1 MIQTQSTRKADLW
14 LSIFL
19 VAVVILLSGVVYAT
33 GDLTTYMATPLAI
46 ANDGIF
52 TNDFSIMEFMRP
64 NAQSVSDNVMA
75 LFLRLGISWQALSV
89 IGYIVTVAVFAA
101 GIIAIAK
108 RISGERYY
116 ITAALLML
124 FSIYAM
130 SGLRIGRN
138 PIWYPSFYYAQ
149 AAFCIAV
156 WGFVKALDKKWYAAF
171 ILFAIASLLHFTAGS
186 YSAAYALVFLVI
198 QAVREKKYKLLLA
211 PLIWIAACI
220 GVFLLM
226 YLSGSTGSGLL
237 SNEQFVK
244 IHAYL
249 RHPHHH
255 VPSSWERLEWINY
268 IAYIAGVFLVYYYA
282 AKDSALY
289 KKIKPFLLIS
299 TALMALILIA
309 NYLFVE
315 VVPIAFVA
323 KLQPA
328 RCVFVYRFFLA
339 VVLALGVYHLVAKKE
354 YFAAALVVF
363 MTVLPQIDIKT
374 YSGILL
380 LLSAAY
386 MIAARYFAK
395 KNIVSVKVILHMAAI
410 MLVILTITLFAA
422 NIALMI
428 KILYSLA
435 FMILIAVTYM
445 ADTLVLKKGEAVF
458 IKAAAAVLAVV
469 IILIPWV
476 DIRGNFESVGVKS
489 PESVFTLSDIDGSA
503 KVLAQRFN
511 ENTDRRALFVGD
523 PNDITTAYFRI
534 FSLRSSVVA
543 FKNMPFTDNGMREW
557 VERLMALGAV
567 YVDDNG
573 YYARNTTSFDE
584 LTPAEIMAVA
594 SEYGAGYILVDFNE
608 DKVAEFEALGA
619 EVFDSQGRWTVLEV
633 EQ

>member
-1 MIQTQSTRKADLW
+1 M
-14 LSIFL
+14 
-19 VAVVILLSGVVYAT
+19 
-33 GDLTTYMATPLAI
+33 
-46 ANDGIF
+46 
-52 TNDFSIMEFMRP
+52 
-64 NAQSVSDNVMA
+64 
-75 LFLRLGISWQALSV
+75 
-89 IGYIVTVAVFAA
+89 
-101 GIIAIAK
+101 
-108 RISGERYY
+108 
-116 ITAALLML
+116 
-124 FSIYAM
+124 
-130 SGLRIGRN
+130 
-138 PIWYPSFYYAQ
+138 
-149 AAFCIAV
+149 
-156 WGFVKALDKKWYAAF
+156 
-171 ILFAIASLLHFTAGS
+171 
-186 YSAAYALVFLVI
+186 
-198 QAVREKKYKLLLA
+198 
-211 PLIWIAACI
+211 
-220 GVFLLM
+220 
-226 YLSGSTGSGLL
+226 L

-268 IAYIAGVFLVYYYA
+268 IAYIGGVFLVYYYA
-282 AKDSALY
+282 AKDSELY
-289 KKIKPFLLIS
+289 KKIKPFLWIS

-339 VVLALGVYHLVAKKE
+339 AVLALGVYHLVLKKE

-386 MIAARYFAK
+386 MIAARYFSR

-435 FMILIAVTYM
+435 FMILVAVVYM
-445 ADTLVLKKGEAVF
+445 ADILQTKKGEALF
-458 IKAAAAVLAVV
+458 IKAAAALLAVV
-469 IILIPWV
+469 IVLIPWI
-476 DIRGNFESVGVKS
+476 DIRGNFESVGIKN

-511 ENTDRRALFVGD
+511 ENTDRRALFLGD

-557 VERLMALGAV
+557 VDRLMMLGAV

-594 SEYGAGYILVDFNE
+594 SEYGAEYILVDFNE
-608 DKVAEFEALGA
+608 DKVAEFTALGA
-619 EVFDSQGRWTVLEV
+619 EIFDSQGRWTVLEV
-633 EQ
+633 K